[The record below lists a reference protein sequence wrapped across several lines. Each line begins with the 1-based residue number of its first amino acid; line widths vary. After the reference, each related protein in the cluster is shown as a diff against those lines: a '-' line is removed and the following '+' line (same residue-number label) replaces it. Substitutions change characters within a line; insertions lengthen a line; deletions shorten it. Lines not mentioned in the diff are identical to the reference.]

1 MVTESVDK
9 VKVRDERYMGYWQG
23 ATVILPFLDYDL
35 AFVVFDESVEKKL
48 CWINIYN
55 GFALVTPK

>member
-9 VKVRDERYMGYWQG
+9 IKVRDSQYMGYWWG
-23 ATVILPFLDYDL
+23 ASVVLPFLDYDL
-35 AFVVFDESVEKKL
+35 SFVVFDESVEKKL